1 MMSENR
7 KLFGLNDIQ
16 AIRLMYLSC
25 NEEILFPK
33 HSPASDHCPHCNVRL
48 DARGLEPVTELNLA
62 RIIRQ
67 LTQDPSGLLDIRFEV
82 MDP

>member
-1 MMSENR
+1 MSENR
-7 KLFGLNDIQ
+7 KLFGLDDIQ
-16 AIRLMYLSC
+16 AIRLNCLSC

-33 HSPASDHCPHCNVRL
+33 HLPASDRCPHCNVRL
-48 DARGLEPVTELNLA
+48 DSKGLEPVTELNLA

-82 MDP
+82 MD